1 MDITKLLS
9 IISLMILLVSCKNIE
24 DVHKNEYSVSIGLR
38 GPYFFISECEL
49 GETSESTNMH
59 CSNNMVVSG
68 SFEHQL
74 NNWLYV
80 GMSASFYQ
88 RKYEVWEADICPGL
102 FGGTIIYDEYQ
113 HLGNNKAYNLSFLP
127 TMKFNWLR
135 KKYFTMYS
143 RLSAGCTYRHEN
155 MRMLE
160 GVDSFLKDQ
169 TLGKTSFMYQIS
181 PLGLEV
187 GSPHFRLFAEL
198 GWGATAVQSGLR
210 IRY

>member
-1 MDITKLLS
+1 MYYNRLFFALF
-9 IISLMILLVSCKNIE
+9 LMSVLVSCKNIE
-24 DVHKNEYSVSIGLR
+24 DVHQNEYSVSVGTSGIVFR
-38 GPYFFISECEL
+38 DCEL
-49 GETSESTNMH
+49 GETNKSANID
-59 CSNNMVVSG
+59 CSNHLALSG
-68 SFEHQL
+68 SYEHHL
-74 NNWLYV
+74 TNWLYV
-80 GMSASFYQ
+80 GMSASYYQ
-88 RKYEVWEADICPGL
+88 RRYEVWEGNICHGFFRHIEP
-102 FGGTIIYDEYQ
+102 YWQ
-113 HLGNNKAYNLSFLP
+113 LGNNCIYNLSFLP

-155 MRMLE
+155 MRVLE

>member
-9 IISLMILLVSCKNIE
+9 IISLMFLFVSCKNIE
-24 DVHKNEYSVSIGLR
+24 DVHRNEYSASIGAGGAIVLSNS
-38 GPYFFISECEL
+38 GL
-49 GETSESTNMH
+49 GETDKS
-59 CSNNMVVSG
+59 SNCYGSGTIVISG
-68 SFEHQL
+68 SYEHHL
-74 NNWLYV
+74 TNWLYV
-80 GMSASFYQ
+80 GMSASYYQ
-88 RKYEVWEADICPGL
+88 QRYEVWEGDKWDFECGHGYMFEL
-102 FGGTIIYDEYQ
+102 HRQ
-113 HLGNNKAYNLSFLP
+113 LGNHDIYYLSFLP